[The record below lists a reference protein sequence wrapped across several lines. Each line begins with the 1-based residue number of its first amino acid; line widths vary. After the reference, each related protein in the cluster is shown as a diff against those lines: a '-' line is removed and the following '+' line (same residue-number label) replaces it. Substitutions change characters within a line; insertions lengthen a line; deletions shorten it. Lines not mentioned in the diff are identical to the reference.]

1 MRGSIKIA
9 VIAGIG
15 IYLHWTFALL
25 MVWLFMAGLIQGGTL
40 AVTLLPLAFVL
51 SLFACVLLHEL
62 GHALTAKRFG
72 IKTRDITLLP
82 IGGLAR
88 LERIPE
94 KPMQE
99 FLVAIAGPL
108 VNLIIAAIL
117 FIVIAAQGGS
127 PIPSQSQLS
136 YREFLPRLLS
146 VNLFLVAFNLL
157 PAFPMDG
164 GRILRALLAVRMG
177 RRRATAIAAQVGQFM
192 AVLFGIVGFLYSPLL
207 IFIAIFVY
215 IGAQAEA
222 ELVETTSL
230 IEGLQVKDAMMT
242 RFRTL
247 TPQDTLQTAVSEL
260 LAGSQEDFPIVS
272 NEEIKGVLRRQDLI
286 QGLANGGREK
296 AVADLA
302 SRDCPT
308 VELTDSLERTVER
321 MRRDGCKT
329 LPVFDAGRIVGLL
342 TLENIAELVMVR
354 SALVGTGAGQ
364 RRMVLPS

>member
-9 VIAGIG
+9 GVAGIG
-15 IYLHWTFALL
+15 IYLHWTFAVLMAWLL
-25 MVWLFMAGLIQGGTL
+25 MGGLMQGGTV
-40 AVTLLPLAFVL
+40 ARMLLPLAFVL
-51 SLFACVLLHEL
+51 SLFACVVLHEL
-62 GHALTAKRFG
+62 GHALTAKRYG

-99 FLVAIAGPL
+99 FLVAIAGPI
-108 VNLIIAAIL
+108 VNIIIAAALFLVIL
-117 FIVIAAQGGS
+117 FQGGPLILS
-127 PIPSQSQLS
+127 AHAQLS
-136 YREFLPRLLS
+136 YADFLPRLLS

-164 GRILRALLAVRMG
+164 GRILRALPALRMG
-177 RRRATAIAAQVGQFM
+177 RPHATAIAAKVGQFM
-192 AVLFGIVGFLYSPLL
+192 AILFGIIGFLYSPLL

-247 TPQDTLQTAVSEL
+247 GPRDTLQTAISEL
-260 LAGSQEDFPIVS
+260 LAGSQQDFPVIADAHM
-272 NEEIKGVLRRQDLI
+272 EGVLRRQDI
-286 QGLANGGREK
+286 MQGLADGGGEK
-296 AVADLA
+296 AVGELA
-302 SRDCPT
+302 SHDCPA
-308 VELTDSLERTVER
+308 VEATDSLERTVER

-329 LPVFDAGRIVGLL
+329 LPVFETGRMVGLL

-354 SALVGTGAGQ
+354 SALGGARQ
-364 RRMVLPS
+364 RFAW